1 MIALLV
7 CAIAEPAAPV
17 RAQQAR
23 RPRSLPVESMDPY
36 RDAASR
42 LIGAAL
48 ADRFAWERLAELT
61 DTIGHRLSGSAQLER
76 AVQWARSSL
85 AGEHDDAFAHEL
97 QARYSLA
104 YIWSSMKLWRGGRWR
119 LGQDRRDPAG
129 SALISR
135 SPSRR

>member
-1 MIALLV
+1 MALLV

-23 RPRSLPVESMDPY
+23 RPRALPVESMDPY

-76 AVQWARSSL
+76 AVQWAL
-85 AGEHDDAFAHEL
+85 EE
-97 QARYSLA
+97 
-104 YIWSSMKLWRGGRWR
+104 M
-119 LGQDRRDPAG
+119 RRDGLEHVRAEPVLVPRWVRGRERAQIVDRP
-129 SALISR
+129 STRSR
-135 SPSRR
+135 CSGWATASPPRPRG